1 MLVVVVAE
9 VVVKVVEEEAA
20 AGEMVVVDSLARR
33 WQGLGRWGWQEV
45 IKPSDRMARK
55 TRDARI
61 RACII
66 HGMI

>member
-1 MLVVVVAE
+1 
-9 VVVKVVEEEAA
+9 
-20 AGEMVVVDSLARR
+20 MVVVDSLARR